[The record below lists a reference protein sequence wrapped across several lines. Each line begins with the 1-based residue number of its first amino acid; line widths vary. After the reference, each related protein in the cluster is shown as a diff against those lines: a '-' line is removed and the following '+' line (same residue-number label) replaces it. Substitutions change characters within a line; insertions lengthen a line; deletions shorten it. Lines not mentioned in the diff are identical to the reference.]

1 MSSQLNITVGEAFE
15 MFLLAKRAENVQ
27 RGTIR
32 NYKWTQSYWQE
43 RVGNSFALSEV
54 TPDIVRHFMLWLQ
67 GETQENF
74 PAPKMKGATARIH
87 FRNLRAFFNW
97 CAAEEILSRT
107 PMRNVK
113 PPIVEDVI
121 PDALEEDEVVTILDK
136 VKNNEDRNSF
146 RDYVILLCL
155 LATGIRLEEISN
167 LDLDDVNWAKGT
179 IKVMGKGRRERIVPM
194 GALLAKE
201 LRKYVLQYRHANEG
215 ETALLVNE
223 YGQRLLAR
231 GIQSMVIRD
240 LKKYVSRKLN
250 RTGPHTLRHTFGFL
264 RDRHGENIRET
275 QVIMGHSNV
284 TTTERYSRYNM
295 MKLINGDTPSERESL
310 SPVDRLIKP
319 RQRNRKRDS
328 LPPTSE

>member
-32 NYKWTQSYWQE
+32 NYDWTRSYWQE

-54 TPDIVRHFMLWLQ
+54 TPDIVRRFMLWLQ
-67 GETQENF
+67 GETQENI
-74 PAPKMKGATARIH
+74 PAPKMKGTTAHIH

-97 CAAEEILSRT
+97 CAAEELLSRS

-113 PPIVEDVI
+113 PPIVVDVI
-121 PDALEEDEVVTILDK
+121 PDALEEDEVVTILNK

-146 RDYVILLCL
+146 RDYVILLCF
-155 LATGIRLEEISN
+155 LATGVRLEEISN
-167 LDLDDVNWAKGT
+167 LDLDDVNWAKST
-179 IKVMGKGRRERIVPM
+179 IKVMGKGRRERMVPM
-194 GALLAKE
+194 GAQLAKD
-201 LRKYVLQYRHANEG
+201 LRKYVLQHRHANEG
-215 ETALLVNE
+215 ETALFVNE
-223 YGQRLLAR
+223 YGGRLLAR
-231 GIQSMVIRD
+231 GIQNMVVRD

-275 QVIMGHSNV
+275 QVIMGHTSV
-284 TTTERYSRYNM
+284 TTTERYSRYNT
-295 MKLINGDTPSERESL
+295 MKMINGDTPNGRESL

-319 RQRNRKRDS
+319 RQRIRTRDS
-328 LPPTSE
+328 LPPTKE